1 MDPRFKTQAGIYE
14 ILEQADAV
22 PGVLDIR
29 IGRWLAWPAVKNF
42 IYARLCNALAAE
54 PMASPPT
61 RRVFTGVSL
70 LSRLPATRLRLSAEL
85 AKLPAPSERPRVAW
99 LSGAYAR
106 RGADGVERDAIFGE
120 LPAELTPHVEQL
132 WLQPP
137 VITAAASGVHA
148 EAVYQLATDL
158 GNQLTSLQRFRP
170 AVRNA
175 AKALAERLTAVTPTV
190 AGLTWQ
196 RACLDALSMF
206 EARRMA
212 WRLVFA
218 RMHPAVVLLTNA
230 PYLSGEVA
238 AAKASGAVVAEF
250 QHGLFGPRC
259 PDYGWPGVLA
269 AKRGEMAVADR
280 FYVFGDLFRGGALKN
295 AFWRA
300 DDVRVIGSADIER
313 LRRRVQE
320 PASGNA
326 QPRIVFLTQPM
337 TRSDAIAFWDGFL
350 SGVRSGEYGPASLTI
365 KVHPSE
371 RHAAAEYSALA
382 ARHPALCRVADLD
395 EDASR
400 LMIDHDLVVS
410 YTSYALIEAVGLGRR
425 AVSISGEQSPGGV
438 FALCPIPGA
447 GDAIPTVSSP
457 AELSA
462 LVAHAA
468 RVVVTPAAHG
478 FFAPQAPGTLLQATL
493 DLLRASGHAVVRRG
507 GTLVPPAGLN

>member
-1 MDPRFKTQAGIYE
+1 MDPRFNTQAGIYE

-42 IYARLCNALAAE
+42 IYARLCNALADE
-54 PMASPPT
+54 PIASPQA
-61 RRVFTGVSL
+61 RRVFTGASL
-70 LSRLPATRLRLSAEL
+70 LSRLPLTWRRLRSEL
-85 AKLPAPSERPRVAW
+85 AKLPASSARPRVAW

-106 RGADGVERDAIFGE
+106 RGSDGTERDAIFGD
-120 LPAELTPHVEQL
+120 LPAQLTPHVEQL
-132 WLQPP
+132 WFQPP
-137 VITAAASGVHA
+137 VITEGASGIHA
-148 EAVYQLATDL
+148 ETVYEIATAL
-158 GNQLTSLQRFRP
+158 GNELTSLQRFRP
-170 AVRNA
+170 AVLNA
-175 AKALAERLTAVTPTV
+175 ARVLAEKLTAVTPTV
-190 AGLTWQ
+190 AGLTWH

-212 WRLVFA
+212 WNVVFA
-218 RMHPAVVLLTNA
+218 DTKPAVVLLTNA

-259 PDYGWPGVLA
+259 PEYGWPGSLA
-269 AKRGEMAVADR
+269 SQRDAMAVADR
-280 FYVFGDLFRGGALKN
+280 LYVFGDLFRGGALKN

-313 LRRRVQE
+313 LRHQPE
-320 PASGNA
+320 PAAVLSDH
-326 QPRIVFLTQPM
+326 PRIVFLTQPM
-337 TRSDAIAFWDGFL
+337 TRSDAIAFWDDFL
-350 SGVRSGEYGPASLTI
+350 NGIASGQYPKASLTI

-371 RHAAAEYSALA
+371 RHVTAEYAVLA
-382 ARHPALCRVADLD
+382 SRHPGLCTVAGAD

-400 LMIDHDLVVS
+400 LMIEHDLVVS
-410 YTSYALIEAVGLGRR
+410 YTSYALIEAVGLGRN
-425 AVSISGEQSPGGV
+425 AVSISGEQAPGGV

-457 AELSA
+457 SELAA
-462 LVAHAA
+462 LAA
-468 RVVVTPAAHG
+468 RAGRATTTAAANG

-493 DLLRASGHAVVRRG
+493 DLLRASGHAV
-507 GTLVPPAGLN
+507 PAEG

>member
-54 PMASPPT
+54 PMASPQT

-70 LSRLPATRLRLSAEL
+70 FSRLPSTWLRLRSEL
-85 AKLPAPSERPRVAW
+85 AKLPAPSQRPRVAW

-120 LPAELTPHVEQL
+120 LPAQLTPHVEQL

-137 VITAAASGVHA
+137 VITAAASGIHA
-148 EAVYQLATDL
+148 ETVYQLATDL
-158 GNQLTSLQRFRP
+158 GNQLTSLQRLRP
-170 AVRNA
+170 AVLNA
-175 AKALAERLTAVTPTV
+175 ARALAERLPAVTPTV
-190 AGLTWQ
+190 AGLTWH

-212 WRLVFA
+212 WNVVFA
-218 RMHPAVVLLTNA
+218 RLKPAVVLLTNA

-238 AAKASGAVVAEF
+238 AAKASGALVAEF

-259 PDYGWPGVLA
+259 PEYGWPGRLA
-269 AKRGEMAVADR
+269 SKRDEMAVADR

-313 LRRRVQE
+313 LRSQTPP
-320 PASGNA
+320 PAAGRA
-326 QPRIVFLTQPM
+326 GPRIVFLTQPM
-337 TRSDAIAFWDGFL
+337 TRTDAIAFWDRFL
-350 SGVRSGEYGPASLTI
+350 NGVRSGEYPRASLTI

-371 RHAAAEYSALA
+371 RHAAAEYAALA
-382 ARHPALCRVADLD
+382 GRHPALCAVAGPD

-410 YTSYALIEAVGLGRR
+410 YTSYALIEAVGLGRT

-447 GDAIPTVSSP
+447 TGAIPVVSSP
-457 AELSA
+457 AELA
-462 LVAHAA
+462 AVAA
-468 RVVVTPAAHG
+468 RSSRGPESPAARG

-493 DLLRASGHAVVRRG
+493 DLLRASGHAV
-507 GTLVPPAGLN
+507 AAQN